1 MSDDKK
7 DKIKV
12 IDINS
17 DNFFTEAE
25 KHFETKVKPSSSDGF
40 LVRLVIVSVLLSFLL
55 IFLVVFVPLDK
66 VNETKLG
73 KSLKPKETAISVG
86 HKSNLD
92 IFKKRENILFLGVDS
107 NGPESDPFKDT
118 RTDTIM
124 LVSLDNSSKSVNVIS
139 IPRDS
144 KVYIDGH
151 GIDKINSAHAVGG
164 IELTIDT
171 IEEMFGI
178 RVDHYVL
185 LNYEGLKEIIKILG
199 TIPVNVDKKLRYH
212 DYAGNLHIKL
222 DPGKQELTAE
232 QVEQFARFRHDAVGD
247 IGRVERQRMIMK
259 GIISKIQSPES
270 ITKLPEIISV
280 TGNYIQT
287 DMTIFDLTRYAGIAK
302 SINIDDVV
310 VATLPGQ
317 PSQNSYI
324 SYWILE
330 PDKVQSIID
339 RLVYRIEK
347 EDPLAEDIKVSLY
360 YDEQTAERLDAIKEI
375 IEENRMK
382 IVCENR
388 TNKTTS
394 EIIAHNDKVTTK
406 KYKYLK
412 TILPQLKKSHM
423 TLSYENLHCG
433 DSDLTLV
440 LTEPRSE

>member
-1 MSDDKK
+1 MSDDNK

-17 DNFFTEAE
+17 DNFFTEKEA
-25 KHFETKVKPSSSDGF
+25 HFEKIAKPASGDGF
-40 LVRLVIVSVLLSFLL
+40 LVRLIVVAVLLSFLL
-55 IFLVVFVPLDK
+55 IILVVFVPLEK
-66 VNETKLG
+66 VNDTKLG
-73 KSLKPKETAISVG
+73 KSFKSNDTAISIG

-124 LVSLDNSSKSVNVIS
+124 LVSLDNATKSANVIS

-151 GIDKINSAHAVGG
+151 GIDKINSAHAIGG
-164 IELTIDT
+164 IDLTINT
-171 IEEMFGI
+171 VQEMFGI
-178 RVDHYVL
+178 KIDHYVL

-199 TIPVNVDKKLRYH
+199 TIPVTVDKKLRYH
-212 DYAGNLHIKL
+212 DYAGKLHIKL

-232 QVEQFARFRHDAVGD
+232 QVEQFARFRHDAIGD
-247 IGRVERQRMIMK
+247 IGRVERQRMLMK

-280 TGNYIQT
+280 TGNYIHT
-287 DMTIFDLTRYAGIAK
+287 DMTIFDMTRYAGIAK
-302 SINIDDVV
+302 SININDVI

-317 PSQNSYI
+317 PSQNSAV

-339 RLVYRIEK
+339 RLVYRLEK
-347 EDPLAEDIKVSLY
+347 DDPKAEPIKVSIY
-360 YDEQTAERLDAIKEI
+360 YDDNTAERLEVIKEI
-375 IEENRMK
+375 LTENSMQ
-382 IVCENR
+382 IVCENH
-388 TNKTTS
+388 TNKKVS
-394 EIIAHNDKVTTK
+394 EIIAHNDKVTAK

-440 LTEPRSE
+440 LTEPKGE

>member
-1 MSDDKK
+1 MSDDNK

-12 IDINS
+12 IDINN

-25 KHFETKVKPSSSDGF
+25 SHFDRVTKPATNDDF
-40 LVRLVIVSVLLSFLL
+40 LVKLVVVAVLLSFLL
-55 IFLVVFVPLDK
+55 IVLVVFVPLEK

-73 KSLKPKETAISVG
+73 KTLKSNESAISVG
-86 HKSNLD
+86 HRSNLD

-107 NGPESDPFKDT
+107 NGPDSDPFKDT

-124 LVSLDNSSKSVNVIS
+124 LASLDNTTKTVNVIS

-144 KVYIDGH
+144 KVYINGH
-151 GIDKINSAHAVGG
+151 GIDKINSAHAIGG
-164 IELTIDT
+164 IDLTIDT
-171 IEEMFGI
+171 VEEMFGI
-178 RVDHYVL
+178 KVDHYVL
-185 LNYEGLKEIIKILG
+185 LNFDGLKEIISILG
-199 TIPVNVDKKLRYH
+199 TIPVTVDKKLRYH

-222 DPGKQELTAE
+222 DPGKQELDAK

-270 ITKLPEIISV
+270 ITKLPEIIST
-280 TGNYIQT
+280 TGNYIKT
-287 DMTIFDLTRYAGIAK
+287 DMTIFDMTRYAGVAK
-302 SINIDDVV
+302 SINIDDVI

-339 RLVYRIEK
+339 RLVYRLEK
-347 EDPLAEDIKVSLY
+347 DNPLAEPIKVSLY
-360 YDEQTAERLDAIKEI
+360 YDEKTTERLDAIKEI
-375 IEENRMK
+375 LTDSNME
-382 IVCENR
+382 IVCENQ

-394 EIIAHNDKVTTK
+394 EIIAHNDKVTLK

-412 TILPQLKKSHM
+412 TILPQLKKTHM

-433 DSDLTLV
+433 ASDLTLI
-440 LTEPRSE
+440 LTEPKGE